1 MSCHVVMRN
10 EPFDRTEVLGQV
22 KGVARE
28 HFQIDH
34 TTVQIEEPN
43 LPQELFDSCNCH
55 FGAWDSP
62 PSR

>member
-1 MSCHVVMRN
+1 MRN
-10 EPFDRTEVLGQV
+10 EPFDRTEILSQV

-28 HFQIDH
+28 RFKIDH

-55 FGAWDSP
+55 FGAWDPP